1 MLDLGDVERPS
12 VWFLKHDK
20 CVQCHDKISAVWFR
34 RSTETC
40 FTETCFTETCFTETC
55 ITKTCIAMAAQT
67 KMPWPTIVFP
77 VLAAALVAASEFVHL
92 DGGPAASFALSLT
105 VTTVMIVVMLGAIF
119 AAVHHADVIA
129 HRIGEPGGT
138 LVLTLAVTVIEVSL
152 IESIVF
158 KQNTPP
164 TLARD
169 TVFSVI
175 MIVCNGLVGLCVLLG
190 ALRHRE
196 QEFQTSGTAVYF
208 NVLGALSILTL
219 VLPNY
224 TLTTPG
230 PYFSTAQLI
239 FVSVITVILY
249 ATFLFI
255 QTSRHADYFRAA
267 EKTAAGGANVYP
279 SNRVVAASVI
289 LLLLALFG
297 VVLIAEKY
305 AVIVEEGLDYIGAP
319 PAVAGIVIA
328 IIVLAPESISAVRA
342 AQRDVLQKS
351 LNIALGSSLATIGL
365 TVPAVAMTNIL
376 LGRQL
381 ALGLS
386 PRDTLLLAL
395 TLFLSLLTF
404 GSGRTNI
411 LAGLVHLVVFA
422 TFVFLVFIP

>member
-1 MLDLGDVERPS
+1 MPHKMPTFHFGAAP
-12 VWFLKHDK
+12 KPH
-20 CVQCHDKISAVWFR
+20 H
-34 RSTETC
+34 
-40 FTETCFTETCFTETC
+40 
-55 ITKTCIAMAAQT
+55 MAAQT
-67 KMPWPTIVFP
+67 KIPWPTIVFP
-77 VLAAALVAASEFVHL
+77 VLAAAGAVASYFAHIDSM
-92 DGGPAASFALSLT
+92 AAGVSLAVQAAL
-105 VTTVMIVVMLGAIF
+105 IVVMLGAIF

-129 HRIGEPGGT
+129 HRLGEPAGT
-138 LVLTLAVTVIEVSL
+138 LVLTLAVTAIEVAL
-152 IESIVF
+152 IESVVL
-158 KQNTPP
+158 KADSSP

-196 QEFQTSGTAVYF
+196 QEFQTSGTSVYF
-208 NVLGALSILTL
+208 YVLGALSILTM

-224 TLTTPG
+224 TVAVPG

-249 ATFLFI
+249 GAFLFI
-255 QTSRHADYFRAA
+255 QTTLHTDYFRAA
-267 EKTAAGGANVYP
+267 DKDASSATMTYP
-279 SNRVVAASVI
+279 SNRMVTASVI

-297 VVLIAEKY
+297 VILIAEESS
-305 AVIVEEGLDYIGAP
+305 VILEDGIAYIGAP
-319 PAVAGIVIA
+319 PAFAGIVIA
-328 IIVLAPESISAVRA
+328 IVVLAPESISAVRA

-351 LNIALGSSLATIGL
+351 LNLALGSSLATIGL
-365 TVPAVAMTNIL
+365 TVPAVAMTNVL

-386 PRDTLLLAL
+386 SRDTLLLAL

-411 LAGLVHLVVFA
+411 LAGLVHLIVFV

>member
-1 MLDLGDVERPS
+1 VRTPIL
-12 VWFLKHDK
+12 
-20 CVQCHDKISAVWFR
+20 
-34 RSTETC
+34 
-40 FTETCFTETCFTETC
+40 
-55 ITKTCIAMAAQT
+55 
-67 KMPWPTIVFP
+67 TIILP
-77 VLAAALVAASEFVHL
+77 VLAAVFVAATHFLHIEPVRLEPLSLSVAASV
-92 DGGPAASFALSLT
+92 
-105 VTTVMIVVMLGAIF
+105 VMIAVMLGAIF

-129 HRIGEPGGT
+129 CRVGEPAGT
-138 LVLTLAVTVIEVSL
+138 LMLTLAVTIIEVSL

-158 KQNTPP
+158 KQGSPP

-190 ALRHRE
+190 ALRYRE
-196 QEFQTSGTAVYF
+196 QEFEVSGAGVYF

-224 TLTTPG
+224 TMTVPG
-230 PYFSTAQLI
+230 PYFSTGQLI

-249 ATFLFI
+249 GTFLFI
-255 QTSRHADYFRAA
+255 QTVRHKDYFRA
-267 EKTAAGGANVYP
+267 EKRNEPSGKMVYP
-279 SNRVVAASVI
+279 SNGTVAVSAV
-289 LLLLALFG
+289 LLLVALGG
-297 VVLIAEKY
+297 VIMIAEEF
-305 AVIVEEGLDYIGAP
+305 AVVVEAGLNYVGAP

-365 TVPAVAMTNIL
+365 TVPAVAITNVA

-381 ALGLS
+381 ALGLT

-395 TLFLSLLTF
+395 TFFLSLLTF
-404 GSGRTNI
+404 GSGRTNM